1 MKPTREQLEQ
11 YARENPA
18 PNGTWLDTAVQ
29 TAQWAIEETL
39 KDCIEIPDV
48 SKWPGF
54 ANGIACMFTN
64 LKDSDFNDCIDR
76 PIKYI
81 PRPQQPIKFKVGDP
95 VFYKAHGTTTIF
107 TVKEVPQDGTIL
119 MADYG
124 FVSLTELKHAKLEY
138 MGERWEDIE

>member
-95 VFYKAHGTTTIF
+95 VFWKQH
-107 TVKEVPQDGTIL
+107 
-119 MADYG
+119 
-124 FVSLTELKHAKLEY
+124 LTEIIFRITAIDDFDITISSDITAQVEDLKPAKLEDL
-138 MGERWEDIE
+138 GKEWEAIK